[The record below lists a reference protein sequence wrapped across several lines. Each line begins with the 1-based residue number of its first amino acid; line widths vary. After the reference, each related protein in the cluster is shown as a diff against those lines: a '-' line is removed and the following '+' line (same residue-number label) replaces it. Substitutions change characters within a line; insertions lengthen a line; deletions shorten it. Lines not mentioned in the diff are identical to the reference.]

1 MDEQQD
7 AFHLTPVDVRRYDFG
22 SALRGYDRA
31 RVDLF
36 REQIAEELER
46 LTRYATEIETKAR
59 AFAEQLKSFRERDKA
74 INEALVSA
82 QQLREEVK
90 EQAAREGELIM
101 REARSAADLLLAD
114 AQGQVASLM
123 REVEGLDRSR
133 RAYLAQLRV
142 LAERHLAEVASLER
156 APAPTGAAPLSTAP
170 HGTAPLSAVPLSAAP
185 KAR

>member
-1 MDEQQD
+1 MEENQD

-36 REQIAEELER
+36 REQVADELER
-46 LTRYATEIETKAR
+46 LTRYCAEIEVKAR
-59 AFAEQLKSFRERDKA
+59 SFAEQLKSFRERDKA

-90 EQAAREGELIM
+90 EQAAREADLIM
-101 REARSAADLLLAD
+101 REAQSAAEVLQEGAR
-114 AQGQVASLM
+114 GQVAALM
-123 REVEGLDRSR
+123 REVESLDKSR

-142 LAERHLAEVASLER
+142 LAERHLAEVSALEQQ
-156 APAPTGAAPLSTAP
+156 PAPTGAAPS
-170 HGTAPLSAVPLSAAP
+170 VAAP
-185 KAR
+185 KARVSGA

>member
-1 MDEQQD
+1 MDETED

-22 SALRGYDRA
+22 SALRGYDRT

-36 REQIAEELER
+36 RDQVADELER
-46 LTRYATEIETKAR
+46 LTRYAAEIETKAR
-59 AFAEQLKSFRERDKA
+59 SFAEQLKAFRERDKA

-90 EQAAREGELIM
+90 EQAAREAELM
-101 REARSAADLLLAD
+101 AREAQAAAEQIQAD
-114 AQGQVASLM
+114 ARAQVSALM
-123 REVEGLDRSR
+123 KEVESLDRTR

-142 LAERHLAEVASLER
+142 LAERHLAEVTSLEEQ
-156 APAPTGAAPLSTAP
+156 PSPLGGA
-170 HGTAPLSAVPLSAAP
+170 SAASGSAP